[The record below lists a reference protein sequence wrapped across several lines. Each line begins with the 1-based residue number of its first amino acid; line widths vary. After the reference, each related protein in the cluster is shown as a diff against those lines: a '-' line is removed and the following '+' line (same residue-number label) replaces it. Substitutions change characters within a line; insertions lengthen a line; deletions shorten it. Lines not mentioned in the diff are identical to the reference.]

1 MMKRPFNPHRRQ
13 FIKVS
18 TTAGAGFALAFVI
31 PTGTPVH
38 ADDIQA
44 EPWKPNAWLTISAD
58 NQITIMLSKA
68 EMGQGVMTALPM
80 ILAEELELDWRQVR
94 VKQAPVDPAYGNQL
108 TGGSSSVR
116 QSWKPLRQAG
126 ATAREMLVLAAAST
140 WHAPV
145 SECHAEKGAVVHPGS
160 KRRAEYGELI
170 GVAAKMPIPST
181 VALKNEKDFKFIGR
195 PVPRVDIP
203 SKVNGQAVF
212 GVDVQLPDLL
222 TATIA
227 HCPVF
232 GGKLRKF
239 DSAKALRIPG
249 VRHAVAIGNKAV
261 AVVAEDFWTAK
272 KGRDALEIDWDFGPH
287 RNLSSKELRAQ
298 FAADVDKTSEVARN
312 DGDVSQALAQASKT
326 VHADYETP
334 YEAHATLE
342 PMNCTAYVHNGKCE
356 IWVPTQNPASA
367 QGTARQHAFSRF
379 ERLIYKAQRYV
390 LGTDPVQVHQTLLG
404 GGFGRRLRQDYVAEA
419 VQIAKAVGTPVKLIW
434 TREEDMQHDYYHPAT
449 YHRLSAGLDSQGML
463 IAWDHRIAGHGV
475 KTYGAEELAYSIP
488 NLRVASTY
496 SPASI
501 PTGAWRSVA
510 HSYSAFAIECFM
522 DELAAEAQHD
532 PLDYRLKLLST
543 NPRLKQVL
551 ELTAEKANWG
561 ASLPEGRFRGLAI
574 HESFKSYAAQ
584 IAEISIEEKGALKVH
599 RVVCGID
606 CGIAVNPD
614 TIRAQLEGSIAW
626 GLTAAIKG
634 AISIRDGRVE
644 QSNFH
649 DFPLLNIAEMPA
661 VETLIVPSHERPTGV
676 GEPGVPPLAPAIANA
691 LFAASGKRIRHLPI
705 SPSDLL
711 S

>member
-1 MMKRPFNPHRRQ
+1 MMKRPFNPQRRQ

-18 TTAGAGFALAFVI
+18 TTAGAGFALAFVM
-31 PTGTPVH
+31 PGGTPVY
-38 ADDIQA
+38 ADSTNA
-44 EPWKPNAWLTISAD
+44 SHWEPNAWLMISAD
-58 NQITIMLSKA
+58 SEITIMLSKA

-80 ILAEELELDWRQVR
+80 ILAEELAVDWQQVR

-108 TGGSSSVR
+108 TGGSASVR
-116 QSWKPLRQAG
+116 QGWKPLRQAG

-140 WHAPV
+140 WHVPV
-145 SECHAEKGAVVHPGS
+145 SECRAEKGAVIHRS
-160 KRRAEYGELI
+160 SNRRAKYGELI
-170 GVAAKMPIPST
+170 DVAARMPIPNT
-181 VALKNEKDFKFIGR
+181 VALKDEKDFKFIGH
-195 PVPRVDIP
+195 PIPRLDIP

-212 GVDVQLPDLL
+212 GIDVQLPDLL
-222 TATIA
+222 TATLT

-232 GGKLRKF
+232 GGKWRNL

-249 VRHAVAIGNKAV
+249 VRQVVVVGNDAV

-272 KGRDALEIDWDFGPH
+272 KGRDALEIEWDFGPH
-287 RNLSSKELRAQ
+287 RNLSSEELRAQ
-298 FAADVDKTSEVARN
+298 FAADVDKAAEVARN
-312 DGDVSQALAQASKT
+312 EGDVSQALVQASKT
-326 VHADYETP
+326 VQADYETP

-342 PMNCTAYVHNGKCE
+342 PMNCTAYVHNGECE
-356 IWVPTQNPASA
+356 IWVPTQNPESA
-367 QGTARQHAFSRF
+367 QGTARQHAFSTF
-379 ERLIYKAQRYV
+379 ERLFYKAQRYV
-390 LGTDPVQVHQTLLG
+390 LGTDPVKVHQTLLG
-404 GGFGRRLRQDYVAEA
+404 GGFGRRLRQDFVAEA

-449 YHRLSAGLDSQGML
+449 YHRLSAGLDSQGMP
-463 IAWDHRIAGHGV
+463 IAWDHRIAGRGI

-488 NLRVASTY
+488 NIRIASTD

-501 PTGAWRSVA
+501 PIGAWRSVA

-532 PLDYRLKLLST
+532 PLDYRLKLLGG

-551 ELTAEKANWG
+551 ELIADKANWG
-561 ASLPEGRFRGLAI
+561 ANPPEGRYRGLAV
-574 HESFKSYAAQ
+574 HEAFNSYAAQ
-584 IAEISIEEKGALKVH
+584 IAEVSLEGKGGLKIH

-634 AISIRDGRVE
+634 AISIKDGRVE

-649 DFPLLNIAEMPA
+649 DFPLLSIAEMPA
-661 VETLIVPSHERPTGV
+661 VETLIVPSQEPPSGV

-691 LFAASGKRIRHLPI
+691 LYAASGKRVRHLPL
-705 SPSDLL
+705 SLNDLM